1 MQSRRRRRRWVSD
14 SGAINPHRAAFV
26 LYRYYIT
33 LSRDS
38 YAQIMGQERCDA
50 TGDPKQVG
58 TSFGIVYTKQ
68 NTCYWGNATVIPS
81 G

>member
-50 TGDPKQVG
+50 MRRVT
-58 TSFGIVYTKQ
+58 Q
-68 NTCYWGNATVIPS
+68 NKSERPSELCTQNKILVIGATRL
-81 G
+81 